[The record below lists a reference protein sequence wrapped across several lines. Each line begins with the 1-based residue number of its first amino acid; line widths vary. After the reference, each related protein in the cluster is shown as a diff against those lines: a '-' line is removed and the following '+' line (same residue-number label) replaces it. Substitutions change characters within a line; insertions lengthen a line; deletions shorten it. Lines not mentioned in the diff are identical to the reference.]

1 METLKRN
8 VVFLALLLP
17 MLAFAADADPIQ
29 DFCVAD
35 ATSTTTL
42 NGLECKNAA
51 DVAVS
56 DFVFHGL
63 T

>member
-1 METLKRN
+1 METLKCN
-8 VVFLALLLP
+8 VLFLALLPHAGSFLS

-42 NGLECKNAA
+42 KFSTA
-51 DVAVS
+51 
-56 DFVFHGL
+56 
-63 T
+63 